1 MNPGLKKTTGCEIAL
16 ALVLGLPMLGKV
28 TVDFDPNVDFSKY
41 KTFAYIDGVENLV
54 MIHLNPDLINDRIHR
69 MVVRELAKEG
79 LREVQGQDPDL
90 VVR

>member
-1 MNPGLKKTTGCEIAL
+1 MNPGLKKTTGCERAL

-28 TVDFDPNVDFSKY
+28 TVFDPNVDFSKY

>member
-1 MNPGLKKTTGCEIAL
+1 
-16 ALVLGLPMLGKV
+16 
-28 TVDFDPNVDFSKY
+28 
-41 KTFAYIDGVENLV
+41 
-54 MIHLNPDLINDRIHR
+54 MIHLNPDLINNRIHRNRIHR